1 MYHDCNISEPSLVI
15 ADDMLYG
22 AAAIAD
28 FLGIP
33 RRKVFYLLERRRIPA
48 GKLGREHVASR
59 SALREHFTR
68 LAHGEGRP
76 WRTA

>member
-1 MYHDCNISEPSLVI
+1 MYHDLSLKLSSPVG
-15 ADDMLYG
+15 DDVLYG

-33 RRKVFYLLERRRIPA
+33 RRKAFYLLEQRRIPA

-59 SALREHFTR
+59 SALREHFAK
-68 LAHGEGRP
+68 LARGEGP
-76 WRTA
+76 SQTA